1 MNPQKEE
8 QNLIAYCD
16 ADFAGDYC
24 KEYSDD
30 PSTAYSRTGY
40 VITYGG
46 CPIVWQSKMQTEI
59 ALSTTESEYM
69 SLSAC
74 LRDVIVIQQLL
85 EELTVKKFLGT
96 KSEAIVKCTVFED
109 NKGCLEIA
117 TAPKMRPRTRHIAIK
132 YHHFRSHVA
141 KRTIRI
147 KWVETSLQVADQFTK
162 GLPREAFC
170 RLRKMLMGW

>member
-1 MNPQKEE
+1 MR
-8 QNLIAYCD
+8 LY
-16 ADFAGDYC
+16 
-24 KEYSDD
+24 
-30 PSTAYSRTGY
+30 
-40 VITYGG
+40 G
-46 CPIVWQSKMQTEI
+46 CPILWVCKLQTEI
-59 ALSTTESEYM
+59 TLSTTESEYM

-132 YHHFRSHVA
+132 YHHFCSHVA
-141 KRTIRI
+141 KKTIHI
-147 KWVETSLQVADQFTK
+147 KWVETNLQVADQFTR